1 MGDPGLAG
9 FSLQLRS
16 RETMLRLTPRQRTM
30 LIEKVPD
37 VANLTLASTFLG
49 QFLSDRP
56 FSLVLGFAGLGAWTL
71 LAIVAFMLAG
81 DD

>member
-1 MGDPGLAG
+1 MQAR
-9 FSLQLRS
+9 FSLSSHARDDDA
-16 RETMLRLTPRQRTM
+16 TIDVTTADV

-37 VANLTLASTFLG
+37 VANLIFASTFLG

-56 FSLVLGFAGLGAWTL
+56 VSLLLGFAGLGAWTL

>member
-1 MGDPGLAG
+1 MSCLDDDDTIDAA
-9 FSLQLRS
+9 
-16 RETMLRLTPRQRTM
+16 TADV

-56 FSLVLGFAGLGAWTL
+56 FSVALALTGVGVWTALAVLAFVVAGN
-71 LAIVAFMLAG
+71 
-81 DD
+81 D